1 MRAREH
7 AHVTGAVDGEKFNG
21 WKFLREF
28 ATQFERND
36 AIVYA
41 VKDRD
46 SGAGI
51 SLPDFGESF
60 SIIVVFDQQPG

>member
-7 AHVTGAVDGEKFNG
+7 THVTGAVDWEKFNG

-51 SLPDFGESF
+51 SLPD
-60 SIIVVFDQQPG
+60 